1 MKAEK
6 KTVVRRSESLSRE
19 PAKVVYLPKEKEAAA
34 ASLHKAIVTAC
45 AEFESSLRKG
55 DKDYLR
61 ALHVQAKKENP
72 GYHPKVAKALFEKH
86 KVRFRDGAEIDP
98 AKIRPVLHLAADDE
112 WADLFY
118 VTRSL
123 WSMPYTK
130 GYGRRLRFVVYDE
143 QHDGV
148 IGVIGLQS
156 PPADLSSRDDLFS
169 FPDDRKLELVNCSM
183 DAFAVGAVPP
193 YSYLLGG
200 KLCAGLIASDG
211 VRQAYWRQYAG
222 KKTEMLNHGI
232 QQPLAAVTTT
242 SAFGR
247 SSQYNRLKYKDRLLA
262 EPIGYTMGY
271 GTLHLEHLY
280 ERVCKY
286 LKMIDRFTDGGYGNG
301 PKVRWQNITRAL
313 SGVGLPNSL
322 LKHGVKR
329 EVFMYRLV
337 DDLEA
342 GMSGERFGSP
352 FELPVADFGDY
363 WRNRWAV
370 PRAARFPDWNRGRD
384 VELLETTVNHWAS
397 MGSVTAVP

>member
-1 MKAEK
+1 MKAEA
-6 KTVVRRSESLSRE
+6 KTVARLSASPSKD
-19 PAKVVYLPKEKEAAA
+19 PAKIIYLPQQKEAAA
-34 ASLHKAIVTAC
+34 ASLYKVMVAAC
-45 AEFESSLRKG
+45 AKFEGALHKD

-72 GYHPKVAKALFEKH
+72 GYSPKVAKALFQKH
-86 KVRFRDGAEIDP
+86 KVHFRDGAEIDP
-98 AKIRPVLHLAADDE
+98 AKIKPVLHLAADDE

-143 QHDGV
+143 YHEGV

-156 PPADLSSRDDLFS
+156 PPADLSARDELFS
-169 FPDDRKLELVNCSM
+169 FPGDRKLELVNCTM
-183 DAFAVGAVPP
+183 DAYAVGAVPP

-200 KLCAGLIASDG
+200 KLCAGLIASDV

-222 KKTEMLNHGI
+222 KKTEMLNRGV

-247 SSQYNRLKYKDRLLA
+247 SSQYNRLKYRDRLLA
-262 EPIGYTMGY
+262 EPIGYTLGY

-280 ERVCKY
+280 EQICKY
-286 LKMIDRFTDGGYGNG
+286 LKMIDQFTDGGFGNG

-313 SGVGLPNSL
+313 TGVGLPNSL

-337 DDLEA
+337 DELAA
-342 GMSGERFGSP
+342 GMSGESFGSP
-352 FELPVADFGDY
+352 FVLPVADFGDY
-363 WRNRWAV
+363 WRDRWAV
-370 PRAARFPDWNRGRD
+370 PRAARFPDWNRGDD
-384 VELLETTVNHWAS
+384 VQLLETTVNQWAS
-397 MGSVTAVP
+397 MTSVA